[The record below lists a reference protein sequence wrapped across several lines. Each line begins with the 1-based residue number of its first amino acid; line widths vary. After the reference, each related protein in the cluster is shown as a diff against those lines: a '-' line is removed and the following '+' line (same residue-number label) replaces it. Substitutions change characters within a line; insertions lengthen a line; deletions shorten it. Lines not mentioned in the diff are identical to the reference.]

1 MNIPITSGTKTTHGE
16 RRRQLAQAV
25 CGAVLG
31 LAAASIGIW
40 QLASHGDPNGSAVPP
55 ARVEAPRSGAPA
67 RAADDRRLPSRRE
80 AAGLDDDRPAVGWR
94 AAPGGGG
101 EK

>member
-1 MNIPITSGTKTTHGE
+1 MNIPITAGRKTTPGG
-16 RRRQLAQAV
+16 RRQLAQAV
-25 CGAVLG
+25 CGAVLA

-40 QLASHGDPNGSAVPP
+40 QLAGHGDTNGGVVRP
-55 ARVEAPRSGAPA
+55 ATVEAGYSGAPT
-67 RAADDRRLPSRRE
+67 RAADDQRIPSRRE
-80 AAGLDDDRPAVGWR
+80 AAGLDDDRPSAGWR